1 MTPESSPLENPT
13 GKHARGCVLGGNRM
27 RPGRRRGWRRGNQ
40 HTSKCKQ
47 TWLWNN
53 RSVVSWRPQ
62 VCSPRLPNQWL
73 ISQDRHKCTQGIF
86 RSLCC
91 LGSHYTLMSQG
102 LIWQRTAP
110 KLLDRKKYSHEKNDL
125 QNDDVKRRG
134 VEEKKE
140 LEQTDRG
147 ESTGQDRTTVRY
159 PRERTLRQR
168 KQRVKRETVSTKA
181 SVP

>member
-1 MTPESSPLENPT
+1 MCSRREQNE
-13 GKHARGCVLGGNRM
+13 ARQEAW
-27 RPGRRRGWRRGNQ
+27 GWRRGNQ

-53 RSVVSWRPQ
+53 SRVVFWRPQ
-62 VCSPRLPNQWL
+62 VGIWSSPHLPNQWL

-91 LGSHYTLMSQG
+91 LGSHYTLISRG
-102 LIWQRTAP
+102 HIWQHTAP
-110 KLLDRKKYSHEKNDL
+110 KLLDRKKYSYEKNDL
-125 QNDDVKRRG
+125 KNDEVKRRG

-147 ESTGQDRTTVRY
+147 KSTGQDCTTVRY

-168 KQRVKRETVSTKA
+168 KQIVKRETVWTKA
-181 SVP
+181 SVR